1 MASWVN
7 RGQGMRKQGTGTLTW
22 DGCGKKPCRRG
33 LPLFAFMTDAGRTPD
48 PAKALR
54 LLVPGTVVIFRHYDA
69 PDRAVLGRRL
79 AALAR
84 RLGLIFVV
92 AADRRLA
99 RRLRADGLHLPDG
112 MVRRRYRFA
121 PKGDPW
127 PVSAAA
133 HDGPGLRRAVRA
145 GVDLVLLSP
154 VFPTASHPGRPALGV
169 HILAALCRG
178 SAVPVL
184 ALGGVAPESLRR
196 VLGAGAAGV
205 AGIGALPHLCRDPFG
220 LRAARPCTAW
230 SRRLAHA
237 RDMV

>member
-1 MASWVN
+1 
-7 RGQGMRKQGTGTLTW
+7 MRKRGAATLAW
-22 DGCGKKPCRRG
+22 GGRGKKPRRHG

-54 LLVPGTVVIFRHYDA
+54 LLSPGTMVIFRHYDA
-69 PDRAVLGRRL
+69 PDRAALGRRL

-92 AADRRLA
+92 AGDRRLA
-99 RRLRADGLHLPDG
+99 HRLRADGLHLPDG
-112 MVRRRYRFA
+112 MVRRRGRFA
-121 PKGDPW
+121 PQGDPW

-133 HDGPGLRRAVRA
+133 HDGPGLRRAARA
-145 GVDLVLLSP
+145 GADLILLSP

-169 HILAALCRG
+169 RRLAALCHG
-178 SAVPVL
+178 TGVPVL
-184 ALGGVAPESLRR
+184 ALGGVAPETLGR

-220 LRAARPCTAW
+220 LRAARPRKAR
-230 SRRLAHA
+230 SRRLALG

>member
-1 MASWVN
+1 
-7 RGQGMRKQGTGTLTW
+7 MRKRGAATLAW
-22 DGCGKKPCRRG
+22 GGRGKKPRRHG

-54 LLVPGTVVIFRHYDA
+54 LLSPGTMVIFRHYET
-69 PDRAVLGRRL
+69 PDRAALGRRL

-92 AADRRLA
+92 AGDRRLA
-99 RRLRADGLHLPDG
+99 HRLRADGLHLPDG
-112 MVRRRYRFA
+112 MVRRRGRFA
-121 PKGDPW
+121 PQGDPW

-145 GVDLVLLSP
+145 GADLILLSP

-169 HILAALCRG
+169 RRLAALCHETR
-178 SAVPVL
+178 APVL
-184 ALGGVAPESLRR
+184 ALGGVAPARLGR
-196 VLGAGAAGV
+196 VLAAGAAGV

-220 LRAARPCTAW
+220 LRAARPHKTR
-230 SRRLAHA
+230 SRRLALG

>member
-1 MASWVN
+1 
-7 RGQGMRKQGTGTLTW
+7 MRKRGAGTLAW
-22 DGCGKKPCRRG
+22 DGGGKKPRRRG

-48 PAKALR
+48 PAKTLR
-54 LLVPGTVVIFRHYDA
+54 RLTPGTIVIFRHYDA
-69 PDRAVLGRRL
+69 PDRTALGRRL
-79 AALAR
+79 ATLAR

-92 AADRRLA
+92 AGDRRLA
-99 RRLRADGLHLPDG
+99 HRLRADGLHLPDG

-133 HDGPGLRRAVRA
+133 HDGPGLRRAARA
-145 GVDLVLLSP
+145 GVDLILLSP

-169 HILAALCRG
+169 RRLAALCC
-178 SAVPVL
+178 STALPVL
-184 ALGGVAPESLRR
+184 ALGGVAPVTLRR
-196 VLGAGAAGV
+196 VRAAGAAGV

-220 LRAARPCTAW
+220 LRAASPRNAR
-230 SRRLAHA
+230 SRRLAHG

>member
-1 MASWVN
+1 
-7 RGQGMRKQGTGTLTW
+7 
-22 DGCGKKPCRRG
+22 
-33 LPLFAFMTDAGRTPD
+33 MTDVARTPD

-54 LLVPGTVVIFRHYDA
+54 LLAPGTVVIFRHYDA
-69 PDRAVLGRRL
+69 PDRAALGRRL
-79 AALAR
+79 ATLAR

-92 AADRRLA
+92 AGDRRLA
-99 RRLRADGLHLPDG
+99 HHLRADGLHLPDG
-112 MVRRRYRFA
+112 MVRRRGRFA

-145 GVDLVLLSP
+145 GADLILLSP

-169 HILAALCRG
+169 HRLAALCRG

-220 LRAARPCTAW
+220 LRAVSLRTAR

>member
-1 MASWVN
+1 
-7 RGQGMRKQGTGTLTW
+7 MRKQGAGTLAW
-22 DGCGKKPCRRG
+22 DGGGKKPRRRG

-54 LLVPGTVVIFRHYDA
+54 RLAPGTVVIFRHYDA
-69 PDRAVLGRRL
+69 PDRAALGRRL
-79 AALAR
+79 ATLAR

-99 RRLRADGLHLPDG
+99 HRLRADGLHLPDG
-112 MVRRRYRFA
+112 MVRRRHRFA

-145 GVDLVLLSP
+145 GVDLILLSP

-169 HILAALCRG
+169 RRLAALCRG
-178 SAVPVL
+178 TAVPVL
-184 ALGGVAPESLRR
+184 ALGGVTPTTLRR
-196 VLGAGAAGV
+196 VRAAGAAGV

-220 LRAARPCTAW
+220 LRAARPRKAR
-230 SRRLAHA
+230 SRRLAHG